1 MQCVLHFEPDRLWVT
16 DVVHEWDGQVWKTLK
31 GSYTKLRPRPDE
43 TIAAAARCGLQL
55 QINELRLGRRIL
67 KFSRS

>member
-1 MQCVLHFEPDRLWVT
+1 LRL
-16 DVVHEWDGQVWKTLK
+16 
-31 GSYTKLRPRPDE
+31 RPDE